1 MGGCPVAPAEKGK
14 ACQGGA
20 QEDRDRQGEAV
31 PAERTSW
38 WKSKRKRELGASG
51 QLGGIAHCSETPGR
65 RRTKKL
71 ALEGDRVE
79 GRDAQ
84 KRDARARW
92 VMGLNYWALRRH
104 LRGESEVP

>member
-1 MGGCPVAPAEKGK
+1 MGWHIVLKY
-14 ACQGGA
+14 
-20 QEDRDRQGEAV
+20 
-31 PAERTSW
+31 
-38 WKSKRKRELGASG
+38 REEEELRNW
-51 QLGGIAHCSETPGR
+51 LWRVT
-65 RRTKKL
+65 
-71 ALEGDRVE
+71 VE